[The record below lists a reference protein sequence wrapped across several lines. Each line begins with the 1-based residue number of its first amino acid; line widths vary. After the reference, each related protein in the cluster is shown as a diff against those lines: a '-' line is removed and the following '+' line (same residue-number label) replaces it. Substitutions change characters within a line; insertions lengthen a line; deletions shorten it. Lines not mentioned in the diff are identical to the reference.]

1 MTRIDPQL
9 ATPTGDKPA
18 EKTVGKAGTKDGD
31 SRQAAFRSLMHQL
44 GGHGKAEKLTGKDAQ
59 ELPREPFKRDVP
71 ASRNRIAQKD
81 GKTEDPTTESTSA
94 PAATETG
101 AAGEP
106 ILSLQHLLGGG
117 ATDPSVRAAP
127 TLDLSALA
135 SGHAGEHDAPAGKP
149 EKIVD
154 TTAGRLGRSVGP
166 VLPNTAD
173 LALTHGDADAS
184 STSDATDPFS
194 ALSSLLNRAADNSA
208 EPEPEPEPADAA
220 PIKMSVVTRETHF
233 EPVARLSPVQ
243 QITTVVGNELTAMA
257 EPAKTEVGPQSTETS
272 RHSSGPLKV
281 LHLKLEPEDLGSV
294 VLKMRLVDKSLELEV
309 VASRQ
314 ETADLLAKDKEALT
328 RALRGSGYSADVVS
342 ISTSTSPDV
351 GQTSADARS
360 GANTS
365 SGQPGAQAGSH
376 RGSNDPAGS
385 GGRPSDR
392 PKPSEGVPHEEAGPG
407 RSGGDLYL

>member
-9 ATPTGDKPA
+9 AAPTGEKPA
-18 EKTVGKAGTKDGD
+18 EKTLGKAGAKDGD

-44 GGHGKAEKLTGKDAQ
+44 GGHGKAEKITGKEAK
-59 ELPREPFKRDVP
+59 ELSGEPFKRDVP
-71 ASRNRIAQKD
+71 AGRNRTALKD
-81 GKTEDPTTESTSA
+81 NKTEDPTTESTSA
-94 PAATETG
+94 LAATETG

-117 ATDPSVRAAP
+117 ATDSSVKAAP
-127 TLDLSALA
+127 TLDLSALV

-194 ALSSLLNRAADNSA
+194 ALSSLLNRTADNSA
-208 EPEPEPEPADAA
+208 EPEPADAA

-243 QITTVVGNELTAMA
+243 QITTVVGKELTAMA
-257 EPAKTEVGPQSTETS
+257 EPVRSEAGPQSIETS

-281 LHLKLEPEDLGSV
+281 LHLKLEPEDLGAV

-342 ISTSTSPDV
+342 ISTSTSPDL
-351 GQTSADARS
+351 GQTGADARS

-365 SGQPGAQAGSH
+365 SGQSGAQAGSN

-385 GGRPSDR
+385 GGRPPAR
-392 PKPSEGVPHEEAGPG
+392 PQPSEGVTHEETGPG